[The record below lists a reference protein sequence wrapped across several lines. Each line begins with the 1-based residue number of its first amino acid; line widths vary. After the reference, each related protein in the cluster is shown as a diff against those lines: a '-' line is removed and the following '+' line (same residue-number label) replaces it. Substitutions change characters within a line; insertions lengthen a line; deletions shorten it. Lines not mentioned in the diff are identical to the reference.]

1 MTELLFCC
9 QQKVVNRD
17 RRQDVALEMVRNS
30 TAAKQ
35 SQVRP
40 SNQLL
45 LASLHFMCDILATI
59 TVQPGGPPCMYCP
72 LPLSVKE
79 PFHLA
84 K

>member
-40 SNQLL
+40 SVI
-45 LASLHFMCDILATI
+45 SF
-59 TVQPGGPPCMYCP
+59 P
-72 LPLSVKE
+72 
-79 PFHLA
+79 PFHVRHPGDDHGTT
-84 K
+84 